1 MVRHRALNVNTLDS
15 LLYRNNKHVFDSNY
29 SNIKSQVIINT
40 NTHFNIGRNLCQKC
54 NSSPIHKNFFK
65 RNIYTS
71 RIYNKI
77 LDSVNQDTS
86 GITNTYFPAGSD
98 ITSSDSVLIDKYRS
112 QLLDIRIDKHTVLTP
127 ESETHLEN
135 VKSVVLRSA
144 ADISM
149 WLRTNRH
156 SYIKDV
162 DESVVQI
169 FKEAEKFA
177 SIHGLLLGDVSV
189 EDLKNHVNSV
199 KSLSNLFSTQFIR
212 KQKKKLY
219 KDNELPLL
227 ATQQTKS
234 DLNNESE
241 SASNEDDGKAG
252 YSEMLNYKRQELIEK
267 LSFSEALESAKVEAS
282 SLLDF
287 KHPSELSSLSS
298 TCSQWIED
306 ISNFIKRDRDRGG
319 NFVIPLELDEEQ
331 LATTTVKIV
340 LQSMCFPT
348 YTFDSKGNKGGLF
361 KKRIQQ
367 TTSNQVLISHLA
379 IKLGD
384 EIGKMYNSINP
395 VKADKES
402 SELSIA
408 ENTIINENSCDK
420 NNGTMDHEENYIEI
434 RSVNIME
441 HLDVDVTKKN
451 WNSSQSAA
459 VGGYLLNA
467 LIRSCKIELDLQ
479 TAMKQY
485 LSNYSYYYN
494 QSVHNSGS
502 KRTSEAPGDC
512 NKRSSTVGE
521 STGDSLMVSDTKGEL
536 HTLNAAAAE
545 DKLTVT
551 GGKINMRDNK
561 LDLVMRFLSVIK
573 KSRFNESLVEVEA
586 FRHVLLR
593 QGIKT
598 FGVLEMRESCM
609 LQLRDFV
616 AKSLL
621 SLAAL
626 PMVCKPKKWI
636 NATTGGSLLLKHNFI
651 RGSKLNE
658 VKVYDLEGVFDIVN
672 RFSQVAWVINK
683 EMLQIIK
690 KINNDPNCIP
700 MKQFVPYNP
709 NLIGENDSSID
720 VIDSS
725 SGNNGSGDTKL
736 NSDQLSELSLFLR
749 RIKIADSFINEKKL
763 YVPLNIDFRGRMYP
777 LSPYLNHMND
787 DLCRSLLLFSERR
800 QMGERGLFWL
810 KIHISNMFGNDKK
823 SFEERI
829 RWVDEHYG
837 IIADMTK
844 NPWGDFNQNFWAKAD
859 KPFQFY
865 AASLELVKAMETGDP
880 VNYRT
885 NIPIQQDG
893 TCNGLQHYAALGLDE
908 EGARYVNMIDATEP
922 QDLYS
927 HILQVVIKK
936 VYQDLNSAGS
946 MGTVSPDGP
955 LISSTDALNS
965 GVTTTKDALNS
976 GVTTTKDA
984 LNSGV
989 TTTTD
994 AVNSGVIAT
1003 NHDTGSGLLTKEQDG
1018 ASTVTGSGSGKK
1030 KKKKK
1035 TDGKT
1040 TVESNRKHAE
1050 MCINNNL
1057 LSRKVIKQTVMTIC
1071 YGVTRIGAIDQVE
1084 AKLKDVKKVAQ
1095 LPEGEL
1101 RGLATYLATKILT
1114 SISSVFCRAMGIKNW
1129 LDEISLLHNQH
1140 NVPVTWISPI
1150 GLPCEQPYC
1159 LSVTRTVKTPLQAI
1173 NVAKYVPGVDKRRQK
1188 LAFPPNF
1195 IHSLDAA
1202 HLMLTAKR
1210 MFAHTQSFAA
1220 VHDSFWVHPDNV
1232 DVMHRYIREEF
1243 VAMHSRP
1250 ILQDLHKSVVSR
1262 LQIPFRPPPSKGSL
1276 DLKLVLGSKYFFH

>member
-1 MVRHRALNVNTLDS
+1 MVRPRALNINTLDS
-15 LLYRNNKHVFDSNY
+15 LLYCNNKHVFVSNY
-29 SNIKSQVIINT
+29 SNINSQSTLNINI
-40 NTHFNIGRNLCQKC
+40 HFNIGRNLCQKC
-54 NSSPIHKNFFK
+54 NSLSIHKKFFK

-77 LDSVNQDTS
+77 LDSVNQDTPGLTS
-86 GITNTYFPAGSD
+86 TYFPTPSD
-98 ITSSDSVLIDKYRS
+98 ITSPDSVFIDKYRS
-112 QLLDIRIDKHTVLTP
+112 ELLDIRIDKQADLTP

-135 VKSVVLRSA
+135 VRSVVLRSA

-199 KSLSNLFSTQFIR
+199 KNMSNLFSTQFIR
-212 KQKKKLY
+212 MQKKKLY

-227 ATQQTKS
+227 ATQQTRA
-234 DLNNESE
+234 DLNNEAE
-241 SASNEDDGKAG
+241 STNPEDDGKPG

-331 LATTTVKIV
+331 LATTTVKTV

-384 EIGKMYNSINP
+384 EIGKLYNLINP
-395 VKADKES
+395 SKADKEES
-402 SELSIA
+402 KELSIA
-408 ENTIINENSCDK
+408 ENSNINNNFNRNS
-420 NNGTMDHEENYIEI
+420 GTEEPEENYIEI
-434 RSVNIME
+434 RSVNSVDKDRDNNVTVKSNLNAVME
-441 HLDVDVTKKN
+441 HLDVDTTKKN

-494 QSVHNSGS
+494 QSLHNSGS
-502 KRTSEAPGDC
+502 KRTSEAPVDG
-512 NKRSSTVGE
+512 NKKALTVGE
-521 STGDSLMVSDTKGEL
+521 STGDSLVVSDTKGQL
-536 HTLNAAAAE
+536 NGLNAQAVE
-545 DKLTVT
+545 DKVAVT
-551 GGKINMRDNK
+551 SGKINMRDNK

-683 EMLQIIK
+683 EMLQLIK

-709 NLIGENDSSID
+709 NLIGENESID
-720 VIDSS
+720 VVGGT
-725 SGNNGSGDTKL
+725 SGIGGSGDTKL

-865 AASLELVKAMETGDP
+865 AASLELVRATETGDP

-936 VYQDLNSAGS
+936 VYQDLNSASSAGV
-946 MGTVSPDGP
+946 VSPDGLVGAP
-955 LISSTDALNS
+955 TDTFNP
-965 GVTTTKDALNS
+965 G
-976 GVTTTKDA
+976 
-984 LNSGV
+984 
-989 TTTTD
+989 
-994 AVNSGVIAT
+994 AT
-1003 NHDTGSGLLTKEQDG
+1003 GNDDDTGSIGVNTTTNDTVATGIVALTKDQDA
-1018 ASTVTGSGSGKK
+1018 ASSLSTGGSGKK
-1030 KKKKK
+1030 KKRK
-1035 TDGKT
+1035 TDGKAT
-1040 TVESNRKHAE
+1040 LESNRKHAE
-1050 MCINNNL
+1050 LCINNNL

-1084 AKLKDVKKVAQ
+1084 AKLKDVKKVSQ
-1095 LPEGEL
+1095 LPEAEL

-1159 LSVTRTVKTPLQAI
+1159 LSVTKTIKTPLQAI

-1243 VAMHSRP
+1243 VAMHSQP
-1250 ILQDLHKSVVSR
+1250 ILEDLHKSVVSR
-1262 LQIPFRPPPSKGSL
+1262 LQVPFRAPPSKGSL
-1276 DLKLVLGSKYFFH
+1276 DLKLVLSSRLS

>member
-1 MVRHRALNVNTLDS
+1 MVRTRVLNINTLDS
-15 LLYRNNKHVFDSNY
+15 LLYRNNKHVFVSNH
-29 SNIKSQVIINT
+29 SNINPQTTLSN
-40 NTHFNIGRNLCQKC
+40 NTHFDIGRNLCQKC
-54 NSSPIHKNFFK
+54 NSLLIHKNFFK

-71 RIYNKI
+71 RICNKT
-77 LDSVNQDTS
+77 LDSVNQDAP
-86 GITNTYFPAGSD
+86 GITNTYFPGGSD
-98 ITSSDSVLIDKYRS
+98 ITSPDSSLIDKYGS
-112 QLLDIRIDKHTVLTP
+112 QLLDIRIDKQAALTLEP
-127 ESETHLEN
+127 EAHLEN
-135 VKSVVLRSA
+135 VRSVVLKSA
-144 ADISM
+144 EEISM

-169 FKEAEKFA
+169 FREAEKFA

-189 EDLKNHVNSV
+189 EDLKSHVKSV
-199 KSLSNLFSTQFIR
+199 KTLSSLFSTQFIR

-227 ATQQTKS
+227 ATQQTRS
-234 DLNNESE
+234 DVNEFE
-241 SASNEDDGKAG
+241 SANGEDEGKAG
-252 YSEMLNYKRQELIEK
+252 YSETLNYKRQELIEK

-306 ISNFIKRDRDRGG
+306 ISSFIKRDRDRGG
-319 NFVIPLELDEEQ
+319 NFVIPLDLDEEQ
-331 LATTTVKIV
+331 LATTTVKVV

-384 EIGKMYNSINP
+384 EIGKMYNVSSG
-395 VKADKES
+395 VKVEGEERR
-402 SELSIA
+402 ELRTA
-408 ENTIINENSCDK
+408 ENRNSNENDCDT
-420 NNGTMDHEENYIEI
+420 NGVARDSEENYIEI
-434 RSVNIME
+434 RSAKVADKDKDNKVTVKSNLNAVMK
-441 HLDVDVTKKN
+441 HLDVDTTKKS

-485 LSNYSYYYN
+485 LSNYSYYYS
-494 QSVHNSGS
+494 QSLHSGGA
-502 KRTSEAPGDC
+502 KRTGESSVSA
-512 NKRSSTVGE
+512 NKRSATVAQSAE
-521 STGDSLMVSDTKGEL
+521 DALVVSDGKDEL
-536 HTLNAAAAE
+536 HAFKGPVLE
-545 DKLTVT
+545 DKLSVT
-551 GGKINMRDNK
+551 GGKISMRDSK

-626 PMVCKPKKWI
+626 PMVCRPKKWI

-672 RFSQVAWVINK
+672 RFSQVPWVINRD
-683 EMLQIIK
+683 MLQIIK
-690 KINNDPNCIP
+690 AINNDPNSIP
-700 MKQFVPYNP
+700 MKQFVPITGN
-709 NLIGENDSSID
+709 NGI
-720 VIDSS
+720 
-725 SGNNGSGDTKL
+725 SGNNGVSGGADTKL

-749 RIKIADSFINEKKL
+749 RIKIADSFVNEKKL

-800 QMGERGLFWL
+800 RMGERGLFWL
-810 KIHISNMFGNDKK
+810 KIHVSNMFGNDKK

-829 RWVDEHYG
+829 RWVDEHYA
-837 IIADMTK
+837 IIADLTR

-859 KPFQFY
+859 KPFQFF
-865 AASLELVKAMETGDP
+865 AASLELVRAVESGDP
-880 VNYRT
+880 ANYRT

-908 EGARYVNMIDATEP
+908 EGARYVNMVDAAEP

-936 VYQDLNSAGS
+936 VYQDLNSAAGDP
-946 MGTVSPDGP
+946 GT
-955 LISSTDALNS
+955 
-965 GVTTTKDALNS
+965 
-976 GVTTTKDA
+976 
-984 LNSGV
+984 
-989 TTTTD
+989 
-994 AVNSGVIAT
+994 
-1003 NHDTGSGLLTKEQDG
+1003 DTGH
-1018 ASTVTGSGSGKK
+1018 AGKR
-1030 KKKKK
+1030 K
-1035 TDGKT
+1035 TDGKAT
-1040 TVESNRKHAE
+1040 LESNRRHAE
-1050 MCINNNL
+1050 LCINNNL
-1057 LSRKVIKQTVMTIC
+1057 LSRKVVKQTVMTIC
-1071 YGVTRIGAIDQVE
+1071 YGVTRVGAIDQVE

-1095 LPEGEL
+1095 LPEAEL

-1114 SISSVFCRAMGIKNW
+1114 SITSVFSRAMGIKNW

-1140 NVPVTWISPI
+1140 NVPVTWISPV

-1159 LSVTRTVKTPLQAI
+1159 LSVTKTVKTPLQAI
-1173 NVAKYVPGVDKRRQK
+1173 NVARYVPGVDKRRQK

-1202 HLMLTAKR
+1202 HLMLTARR

-1220 VHDSFWVHPDNV
+1220 VHDNFWVHPDHV
-1232 DVMHRYIREEF
+1232 DLMHRCIREEF

-1250 ILQDLHKSVVSR
+1250 ILEDLHKSVVSR
-1262 LQIPFRPPPSKGSL
+1262 LQVPFRPPPSKGSL
-1276 DLKLVLGSKYFFH
+1276 DLNLVLGSRYFFH